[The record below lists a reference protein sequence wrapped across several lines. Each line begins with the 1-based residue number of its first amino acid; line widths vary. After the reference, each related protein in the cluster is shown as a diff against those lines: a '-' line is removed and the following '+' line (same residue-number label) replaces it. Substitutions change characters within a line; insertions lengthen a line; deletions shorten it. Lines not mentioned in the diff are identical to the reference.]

1 MLFFLGGG
9 AILFF
14 FKPKQNKNKTNR
26 VCDTTLI
33 IDDCDRLEFL
43 EVFANQISWS
53 FNHDVIQ
60 LG

>member
-1 MLFFLGGG
+1 MVLFFCRGGG

-14 FKPKQNKNKTNR
+14 KKPKQNKNKTNR

-43 EVFANQISWS
+43 EVFANQIS
-53 FNHDVIQ
+53 
-60 LG
+60 